1 MMIYLY
7 IHNIILYTTCTVGWN
22 QQNLLLYVYI
32 WSRVGRRPT
41 ADLELQVRCGV
52 GEPIRRGHVARRFA
66 RISAHDRIGSTSPRS
81 SRLANGGHVHAHQ
94 EAEQETLPQ
103 HSHPEPTRAKD

>member
-1 MMIYLY
+1 MYIIIIIYY
-7 IHNIILYTTCTVGWN
+7 IIIL
-22 QQNLLLYVYI
+22 LLMDNNNNNNNNTN
-32 WSRVGRRPT
+32 SR
-41 ADLELQVRCGV
+41 LV

-66 RISAHDRIGSTSPRS
+66 RISAHDWIGSTSPRS